1 LLIAFKLYGLYKL
14 KDMKKYALVTGASGG
29 IGYEIAKLLAKDSK
43 NLVLVARSESKLH
56 EVKDELLKI
65 NQNIDVKIIIADLSA
80 IESAKLVKSQTDL
93 IKGEIDIL
101 INNAGFGDFGKYWE
115 TSYDKET
122 QMINL
127 NITTLAQLTKLYLPE
142 MIKNKSGKILNV
154 ASVAA
159 FMPGSY
165 MTVYYA
171 TKAFVLSYTE
181 GLAGELKGTGVTVSA
196 LCPGPTKTGFEE
208 KASLGNSDLFKA
220 MPNAT
225 ASSVAKL
232 GYKGMLKGKQ
242 IIITGFMNKATVF
255 IIRFIPRCIVRN
267 MVKSIQKGSLK

>member
-1 LLIAFKLYGLYKL
+1 
-14 KDMKKYALVTGASGG
+14 MKNYALITGASGG
-29 IGYEIAKLLAKDSK
+29 IGFELAKLLAKDSK
-43 NLVLVARSESKLH
+43 NLVLVARNEKTLT

-65 NQNIDVKIIIADLSA
+65 NKTIDIKIIVCDLSEV
-80 IESAKLVKSQTDL
+80 ESAKFVKSQTDL
-93 IKGEIDIL
+93 LNGEIDIL

-115 TSYDKET
+115 TKYDKET

-127 NITTLAQLTKLYLPE
+127 NITSLAQLTKLYIPD
-142 MIKNKSGKILNV
+142 MIKNGSGKILNV

-181 GLAGELKGTGVTVSA
+181 GLSGELKGTGVTVSA

-208 KASLGNSDLFKA
+208 KAELGNSDLFKA
-220 MPNAT
+220 MPVAT
-225 ASSVAKL
+225 ASSVAKTA
-232 GYKGMLKGKQ
+232 YKGFLKGKP
-242 IIITGFMNKATVF
+242 IIITGFLNKVTVF

-267 MVKSIQKGSLK
+267 MVKSVTKGSLK

>member
-1 LLIAFKLYGLYKL
+1 
-14 KDMKKYALVTGASGG
+14 MKKYALVTGASGG

-43 NLVLVARSESKLH
+43 NLVLVARSHSKLT
-56 EVKDELLKI
+56 EVQEELLKI
-65 NQNIDVKIIIADLSA
+65 NSNIDVKIIVADLS
-80 IESAKLVKSQTDL
+80 IVESAQLVKKHTDML
-93 IKGEIDIL
+93 NAEIDIL
-101 INNAGFGDFGKYWE
+101 VNNAGFGDFGKYWE
-115 TSYDKET
+115 TSYEKET

-127 NITTLAQLTKLYLPE
+127 NITTLAQLTKLYLPD

-154 ASVAA
+154 ASVAG

-232 GYKGMLKGKQ
+232 GYKGMMKGKQ